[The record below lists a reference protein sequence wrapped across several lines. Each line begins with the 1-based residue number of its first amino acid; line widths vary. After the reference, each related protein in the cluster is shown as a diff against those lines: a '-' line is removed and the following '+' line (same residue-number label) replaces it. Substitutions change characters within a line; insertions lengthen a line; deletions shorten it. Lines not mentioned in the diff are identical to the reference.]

1 MLKAH
6 HLAKT
11 FGPVRVLDDI
21 SLTLEK
27 GEVHAI
33 LGENGAGKSTL
44 MKLLSGYLKPT
55 TGTLTLDGR
64 EVSFGRSR
72 DAEAQGVVLIHQE
85 INLADDLT
93 VEENIFLGIE
103 KHRGPFVRGREMRE
117 RTAAVLREL
126 ETPVHPRTRV
136 GRLSVS
142 QKQMVEIAKA
152 VTRDVRVL
160 LMDEP
165 TDVLTGRETAVL
177 FKLIRRLKAQGVT
190 VVYIS
195 HKLGEVAEIADRVSI
210 LRDGR
215 LVTTQSAAELTQ
227 DEMASLMVGRELSDM
242 HPPKRTPSTEVV
254 FAAEDIL
261 VPGWAEHVS
270 FELRRGEVL
279 GFAGLVGAG
288 RTELFEGILGLRKKT
303 GTLTRNGQPLTVHT
317 LRDAVAAG
325 IAYVSEDR
333 KGKGLVT
340 EMALRPN
347 LTLMA
352 LKKYA
357 DPFIHRKRETQALEQ
372 AVKNFSIRIPNL
384 TTKVSSLS
392 GGNQQKLVLA
402 KTMEVTPDILILDE
416 PTRGIDVG
424 TKRQIYFFIQELLEG
439 GKSCILISSELPEIV
454 GLAHRVVVMRSGVQM
469 GTLEEDDVNEGE
481 IVRYATGLKRAQTET
496 RPEPRGTPDAA

>member
-1 MLKAH
+1 MFEAH

-21 SLTLEK
+21 SLTLAM

-44 MKLLSGYLKPT
+44 MKLLSGYLRPT
-55 TGTLTLDGR
+55 EGNLTLDGL
-64 EVSFGRSR
+64 EVSFRRSR

-93 VEENIFLGIE
+93 VEENIFLGTE
-103 KHRGPFVRGREMRE
+103 QHWGPFVRGRVMRAQ
-117 RTAAVLREL
+117 TAAVLHEL
-126 ETPVHPRTRV
+126 ETPIGPRTRV

-152 VTRDVRVL
+152 ITRNVRVL

-177 FKLIRRLKAQGVT
+177 FKLIRRLTAQGVT

-215 LVTTQSAAELTQ
+215 LVTTQNAAELTQ

-242 HPPKRTPSTEVV
+242 YPPKRTPGNEVV
-254 FAAEDIL
+254 FAAED
-261 VPGWAEHVS
+261 VSVSGWAEHIS

-288 RTELFEGILGLRKKT
+288 RTELFEGILGLRQKT
-303 GTLTRNGQPLTVHT
+303 GTLTRNGQPLIVYT
-317 LRDAVAAG
+317 LKNAVAAG

-347 LTLMA
+347 LTLLA

-357 DPFIHRKRETQALEQ
+357 DPFIDRKREMGALER
-372 AVKNFSIRIPNL
+372 AVTDFSIRVPNL
-384 TTKVSSLS
+384 HAKVSSLS

-454 GLAHRVVVMRSGVQM
+454 GLCHRVVVMRTGVQM
-469 GTLEEDDVNEGE
+469 GILEGNDINEGE
-481 IVRYATGLKRAQTET
+481 IVRYATGLKRTEAT
-496 RPEPRGTPDAA
+496 HLEPAETVGKG

>member
-1 MLKAH
+1 MLGATNLSKD
-6 HLAKT
+6 
-11 FGPVRVLDDI
+11 FGPVRVLDDV

-44 MKLLSGYLKPT
+44 MKLLSGYLQPT
-55 TGTLTLDGR
+55 GGTLTLEGR
-64 EVSFGRSR
+64 EVSFRRPR
-72 DAEAQGVVLIHQE
+72 DAEAAGIVLIHQE
-85 INLADDLT
+85 INLADDLS
-93 VEENIFLGIE
+93 VEENIFLGVE
-103 KHRGPFVRGREMRE
+103 KHRGPFVKRRVMQQE
-117 RTAAVLREL
+117 TAAVLREL

-177 FKLIRRLKAQGVT
+177 FKLIRRLSAQGVT

-215 LVTTQSAAELTQ
+215 LITTQKTSELTQ
-227 DEMASLMVGRELSDM
+227 NEMANLMVGRELSDM
-242 HPPKRTPSTEVV
+242 YPPKRTPGTEAV
-254 FAAEDIL
+254 FTAQNVS
-261 VPGWAEHVS
+261 VPGWAENIS
-270 FELRRGEVL
+270 FELKRGEVL

-288 RTELFEGILGLRKKT
+288 RTELLEGILGLRPKT
-303 GTLTRNGQPLTVHT
+303 GTLLRRGEPLTVRT
-317 LRDAVAAG
+317 LSDAVKAG

-333 KGKGLVT
+333 KGKGLIT

-347 LTLMA
+347 LTLLA

-357 DPFIHRKRETQALEQ
+357 DPFVHLGRERKALEQ
-372 AVKNFSIRIPNL
+372 AVEDFSVRAPNL
-384 TTKVSSLS
+384 SAKVNALS

-402 KTMEVTPDILILDE
+402 KTMEVTPEILILDE

-424 TKRQIYFFIQELLEG
+424 TKRQIYFFIQELLEQ
-439 GKSCILISSELPEIV
+439 GKSCILISSELSEIV
-454 GLAHRVVVMRSGVQM
+454 GLCHRVVVMRSGQQM
-469 GTLEEDDVNEGE
+469 GTLSGEDVNENE
-481 IVRYATGLKRAQTET
+481 IVRYATGLKRAD
-496 RPEPRGTPDAA
+496 PKGTSYAA